1 MSFYRVII
9 LLTLVMALSQNVFGD
24 DTDQK
29 NIVDQAKDIA
39 AELNAKQ
46 AATEANI
53 NSEIGQNQTE
63 TEEEPLPLNDPF
75 AGDAPTGA
83 TVVATSSGEVMS
95 EMQVL
100 RKYKLVGILE
110 AQNKKYVTLVT
121 EGAEYVSLELYEEI
135 TDKLKLV
142 DINIREIAFQKEEDG
157 KYIIMNFKNELKAR
171 DEL

>member
-29 NIVDQAKDIA
+29 NIVDQAKDIN
-39 AELNAKQ
+39 AEIKAKQ

-63 TEEEPLPLNDPF
+63 EEPLPLNDPF
-75 AGDAPTGA
+75 AGDAPAGA
-83 TVVATSSGEVMS
+83 TVVATSSDEVMS

-100 RKYKLVGILE
+100 QKYKLVGILE
-110 AQNKKYVTLVT
+110 AQNRKYVTLVT
-121 EGAEYVSLELYEEI
+121 EGAEYLSLELYEEI